1 MSLCQQEIPF
11 VRLNSRFESTKE
23 MMKNRYKEKYQVG
36 NFLFFECEKEKEKE
50 KDLDCGGPR
59 TRDVEGGSYGC
70 C

>member
-1 MSLCQQEIPF
+1 
-11 VRLNSRFESTKE
+11 

-59 TRDVEGGSYGC
+59 TRDFSVANSDTDH
-70 C
+70 